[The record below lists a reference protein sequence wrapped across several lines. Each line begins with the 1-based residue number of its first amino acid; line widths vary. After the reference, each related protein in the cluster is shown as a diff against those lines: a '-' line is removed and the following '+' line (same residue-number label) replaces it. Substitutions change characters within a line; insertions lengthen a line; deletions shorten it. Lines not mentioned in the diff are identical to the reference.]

1 LTEALALSVVIPT
14 FNEQDNIPE
23 LVRRLG
29 IALDGQD
36 AEIVFVDDSTDDT
49 PHVIRQVARSAPLE
63 VRMIHR
69 PVDQREGGLG
79 GAVVVGLRASSAPWC
94 VVMDGDLQHPPEL
107 VPALVARGVDESADV
122 VVASRY
128 IDGGDAGGLSGKVRH
143 LVSKGS
149 TILTR
154 AMFPRRLRDCTD
166 PMTGFFAL
174 NTGSIDVDHLHP
186 RGFKILLEILARQD
200 LRVREESFI
209 FGERFA
215 GESKASFR
223 QGMHFLHQLASLRFG
238 RMSRFAAV
246 GAFGTVLNLAI
257 MAVLLATGVHY
268 LPAAIVATELTILSN
283 FLMQERL
290 VFRDMRGE
298 RPYWQR
304 LLGFFGFNNIET
316 LVRIPVLILLVEMLH
331 IPGVLAQAVT
341 LAVAFL
347 VRFAFT
353 SRVLYRVR
361 PSATPDVLLPSM
373 TAAKGPA
380 E

>member
-1 LTEALALSVVIPT
+1 VTNLSVIIPT
-14 FNEQDNIPE
+14 FNEQDNVPE

-49 PHVIRQVARSAPLE
+49 PHVIQQVARSAPLA

-79 GAVVVGLRASSAPWC
+79 GAVVVGLRASAAEWC

-107 VPALVARGVDESADV
+107 VPALVARGIDESADV

-128 IDGGDAGGLSGKVRH
+128 IDGGDAGGLSGRVRH
-143 LVSKGS
+143 LVSRGS

-174 NTGSIDVDHLHP
+174 NPRSVDVENLHP
-186 RGFKILLEILARQD
+186 RGFKILLEILARQE
-200 LRVREESFI
+200 LRVREESFV

-223 QGMHFLHQLASLRFG
+223 QGLHFLHQLASLRFG
-238 RMSRFAAV
+238 RMSRFAVV
-246 GAFGTVLNLAI
+246 GAFGTLLNLAI
-257 MAVLLATGVHY
+257 MAVLLGMGAHY
-268 LPAAIVATELTILSN
+268 LMAALVATELTILTN
-283 FLMQERL
+283 FLLIERL
-290 VFRDMRGE
+290 VFRDLREE

-304 LLGFFGFNNIET
+304 LLAFFGFNNIET
-316 LVRIPVLILLVEMLH
+316 LVRIPVLILLVELLH

-347 VRFAFT
+347 ARFAFT
-353 SRVLYRVR
+353 SRFIYRAR
-361 PSATPDVLLPSM
+361 PSVSAPVLAPSEVE
-373 TAAKGPA
+373 PA
-380 E
+380 

>member
-1 LTEALALSVVIPT
+1 MVDPIALSVIVPT
-14 FNEQDNIPE
+14 FNEQDNVAE

-29 IALDGQD
+29 VALDGHG
-36 AEIVFVDDSTDDT
+36 AEVIFVDDSTDET
-49 PHVIRQVARSAPLE
+49 PQVITQVAHTAPLP
-63 VRMIHR
+63 VRLIHR
-69 PVDQREGGLG
+69 PAGQRDGGLG
-79 GAVVVGLRASSAPWC
+79 GAVLVGLRASTAPWC

-107 VPALVARGVDESADV
+107 VPALVARGIEEGADV

-128 IDGGDAGGLSGKVRH
+128 IDGGDAGGLSGTVRH

-174 NTGSIDVDHLHP
+174 HPRSVDLNGLHP

-200 LRVREESFI
+200 LRVREESFV

-215 GESKASFR
+215 GESKASLG
-223 QGMHFLHQLASLRFG
+223 QGLHFLHQLASLRFG

-246 GAFGTVLNLAI
+246 GAFGTVLNLLI
-257 MAVLLATGVHY
+257 MTVLLGGGAHY

-304 LLGFFGFNNIET
+304 LLAFFGFNNVET
-316 LVRIPVLILLVEMLH
+316 LVRIPVLILLVELLN
-331 IPGVLAQAVT
+331 IPGVLAQALT

-353 SRVLYRVR
+353 SRVIYRVR
-361 PSATPDVLLPSM
+361 PTGTPVAVSAPS
-373 TAAKGPA
+373 TEA
-380 E
+380 ELA